1 MGECVLSNQAFR
13 PQLVHELHEVLV
25 ALIGQVVLHGALIG
39 VHSQAGVGAQGNAFG
54 AQEEVGIK
62 AFESIG
68 SWLVEVQGN
77 LISNTVAIGVLG
89 LECLEH
95 CLEFIPRGGN
105 CQAQLVKPCLVNEH
119 VATGIGRE
127 RNGGTTHAED
137 LVLGVGRN
145 DPRVGFCIEHL
156 LHVRQVAQFR
166 SEVHEQ
172 RAKFCHIA

>member
-1 MGECVLSNQAFR
+1 MGESILRNQAFR

-25 ALIGQVVLHGALIG
+25 ALIGQIVLHGAFVG
-39 VHSQAGVGAQGNAFG
+39 VHSQAGVRAQDDAFR

-62 AFESIG
+62 AFESVG
-68 SWLVEVQGN
+68 SGLVEVQGD

-89 LECLEH
+89 LERLEH
-95 CLEFIPRGGN
+95 GLQFIPCGGN

-119 VATGIGRE
+119 VATSIGRE
-127 RNGGTTHAED
+127 RNGGTTHTED

-156 LHVRQVAQFR
+156 LHVRQVAQLR

-172 RAKFCHIA
+172 GAKFCHIA